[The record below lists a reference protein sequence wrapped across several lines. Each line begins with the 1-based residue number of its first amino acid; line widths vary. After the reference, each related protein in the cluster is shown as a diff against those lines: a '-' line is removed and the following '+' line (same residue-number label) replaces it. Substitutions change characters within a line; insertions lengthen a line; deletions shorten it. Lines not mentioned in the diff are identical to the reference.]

1 MSAATPGATEAAHG
15 VTLADGAALTA
26 AWTLRGSANRCE
38 YAVALAGEG
47 TLYLSVN
54 GGEEMSVA
62 APGTQ
67 TLVLPAGAN
76 TLAFRY
82 AGTGSATL
90 SDFAD
95 FAGTMLIFR

>member
-1 MSAATPGATEAAHG
+1 MT
-15 VTLADGAALTA
+15 
-26 AWTLRGSANRCE
+26 
-38 YAVALAGEG
+38 
-47 TLYLSVN
+47 
-54 GGEEMSVA
+54 VA